1 MIPGV
6 EVIRIS
12 WKLLIVD
19 DKKAT
24 STSCGLAGQFS
35 LIFYLLRYSPRTYSL
50 IIVLPSTYLPIGFAM
65 SSSAPDQHSYTQ
77 MADRDLEDIGK
88 HCEFEFCR
96 QLDFLPFRCESCKGT
111 FCLDHRTE
119 TTHKC
124 PKAGEWARR
133 RTGQGGSESTTL
145 SPKPTVYNSTQCSHP
160 SCKALI
166 YRMANAG
173 VHCQNCNR
181 EYCLSHRMREDHD
194 CSNLTPLG
202 ASPAAVAFTSSADK
216 ARQAF
221 SRLRS
226 WGKAKA
232 PTTTAPPSS
241 KSKAKPSAASRMAQ
255 LNALKK
261 NAKGDPNLDTPKRF
275 YLHVEASADTTT
287 AKYPTGGF
295 YFDAGWSVGKILDDA
310 ARRLQVQ
317 NVNNRSAGEENRLR
331 IFHVEGGKLLDF
343 SNKIGSCSVAQG
355 DTIVLLRGVG
365 PPVPDLI
372 EM

>member
-1 MIPGV
+1 
-6 EVIRIS
+6 
-12 WKLLIVD
+12 
-19 DKKAT
+19 
-24 STSCGLAGQFS
+24 
-35 LIFYLLRYSPRTYSL
+35 
-50 IIVLPSTYLPIGFAM
+50 M
-65 SSSAPDQHSYTQ
+65 SSSSPDQPSSYTQ

-124 PKAGEWARR
+124 PKEGEWAARR
-133 RTGQGGSESTTL
+133 RAGQNGTASTTPLQL
-145 SPKPTVYNSTQCSHP
+145 SEKPTVYNSTQCSHP

-166 YRMANAG
+166 YTMANAG

-194 CSNLTPLG
+194 CSNLIPLG
-202 ASPAAVAFTSSADK
+202 TSAASVAFTSSAEK

-226 WGKAKA
+226 WGKGKSSSA
-232 PTTTAPPSS
+232 TASPAS
-241 KSKAKPSAASRMAQ
+241 KPKAKPPSAASRMAR
-255 LNALKK
+255 LNTLKK
-261 NAKGDPNLDTPKRF
+261 NAKGDSNLDVSKRF

-287 AKYPTGGF
+287 AKYPTGDF
-295 YFDAGWSVGKILDDA
+295 YFDMGWSVGKILDDA

-317 NVNNRSAGEENRLR
+317 NVNNRSAGEEDRLR

-343 SNKIGSCSVAQG
+343 SSKIGNCSVAQG